1 MEAFE
6 SLFRTALS
14 HVNSGNLTQAQAAC
28 DLLHQTQPQHPAVL
42 QLQATIALRS
52 GRPAEAWHLMRQAIK
67 TQPDHVPALV
77 LAGRSALAT
86 GLPDQATPLL
96 RRAIAQAPDNPEP
109 AFLLCHALLNRNDP
123 SLDAAIAAAGE
134 KHQRQSA
141 HWQSLGVALQ
151 RARRPVAALTA
162 FTHAAIA
169 DPVPA
174 GPHFGRG
181 LALRDL
187 GRLQPAQAALR
198 QAVVLDPTISEA
210 WFSLGLTCQDLDDEA
225 GAAAAFRSAMI
236 YRPAFAEAAVNL
248 GIALQRLG
256 DMTAALEAYQT
267 AVSIRADT
275 FGRVAQAVTAASTG
289 KLWLS
294 PAAFRRALS

>member
-6 SLFRTALS
+6 KLLRTALS
-14 HVNSGNLTQAQAAC
+14 HINGGNLSQAQAAC
-28 DLLHQTQPQHPAVL
+28 DLLRQTQPQHPAVP
-42 QLQATIALRS
+42 QLQANIDLRS
-52 GRPAEAWHLMRQAIK
+52 GRPTEAWHLMRQAI
-67 TQPDHVPALV
+67 TTRPDHLPSLV
-77 LAGRSALAT
+77 LAGRSALAA
-86 GLPDQATPLL
+86 GLPDQAIPLL
-96 RRAIAQAPDNPEP
+96 RRAITQAPDNPEP
-109 AFLLCHALLNRNDP
+109 AFLLCRALLDGSDP

-141 HWQSLGVALQ
+141 HWQSLGIALQ

-162 FTHAAIA
+162 FTHAATA
-169 DPVPA
+169 DPVAA
-174 GPHFGRG
+174 GPHLGCG
-181 LALRDL
+181 LALRDI
-187 GRLQPAQAALR
+187 GRLQPAQAALC